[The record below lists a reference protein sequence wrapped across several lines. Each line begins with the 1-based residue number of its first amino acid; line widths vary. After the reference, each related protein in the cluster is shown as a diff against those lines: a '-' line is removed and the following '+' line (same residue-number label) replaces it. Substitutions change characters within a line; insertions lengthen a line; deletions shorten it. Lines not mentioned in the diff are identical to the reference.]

1 MLRRDSIAF
10 PAVYAHEFSLV
21 LVSVKKKGEYSA
33 SSSPFI
39 TLFIIIIITVRER
52 MNLPCVQ
59 LASRVSREN
68 RF

>member
-39 TLFIIIIITVRER
+39 TLFIIIIIVRER

>member
-21 LVSVKKKGEYSA
+21 LVSVKKKGEYS

-39 TLFIIIIITVRER
+39 TLFIIIIIIIVRER

>member
-21 LVSVKKKGEYSA
+21 LVSVKKKGEYS
-33 SSSPFI
+33 SSFPFI
-39 TLFIIIIITVRER
+39 TLFIIIIIIVRER